1 MTHLPVP
8 STRPEERTTNH
19 DRIETRREAG
29 SEAGSEAGYG
39 AGYGAGYIET
49 YYADGAWCSRRYD
62 SDVPFAAGDEEL
74 EQIAL
79 GSQVARWNRL
89 PHIVRAADG
98 SISETIHAQ

>member
-8 STRPEERTTNH
+8 STRPEGRTTNH

-29 SEAGSEAGYG
+29 SEAG
-39 AGYGAGYIET
+39 YIET
-49 YYADGAWCSRRYD
+49 YYADGTWCSRRYD
-62 SDVPFAAGDEEL
+62 SDIPFAGGDEEL

-89 PHIVRAADG
+89 PHIIRAADG
-98 SISETIHAQ
+98 SISETIPAP